1 MYRIR
6 VGGGNIVEVG
16 YTDRTLEI
24 KFANDT
30 VYQYYNVPAE
40 VVERF
45 LQSYSKQ
52 EYFEDRIKGI
62 YDYQRTF

>member
-6 VGGGNIVEVG
+6 VGGGNIVKVG
-16 YTDRTLEI
+16 YTDGTLEI
-24 KFANDT
+24 NDT
-30 VYQYYNVPAE
+30 VYQYYNVPAN

>member
-16 YTDRTLEI
+16 YTDGTIEI
-24 KFANDT
+24 NDT

-40 VVERF
+40 VVELF

>member
-16 YTDRTLEI
+16 YTDGTLEI
-24 KFANDT
+24 NDT

>member
-16 YTDRTLEI
+16 YMDGTLEI

>member
-16 YTDRTLEI
+16 YTDGTLEI
-24 KFANDT
+24 NDT

-62 YDYQRTF
+62 YDYQRAF